1 MVQRG
6 RKLLEVPVF
15 LTSVYMVQISEFTYT
30 FDNISMVDHVNRLSI
45 CFFLSFLNKFDVF
58 LPCPDLAL

>member
-15 LTSVYMVQISEFTYT
+15 FTSVYMVQILEFTYT
-30 FDNISMVDHVNRLSI
+30 FDNISMVDHVNRLGIS
-45 CFFLSFLNKFDVF
+45 FFFFF
-58 LPCPDLAL
+58 